1 MKFSLAR
8 GALTL
13 AVSLTLASCGG
24 GGGKATFPITVIVSG
39 QVYPG
44 LILST
49 NGQDVEVPVPANPG
63 PNTSVTVTFP
73 QQIEY
78 GETYNVMPKIIKVT
92 NADGSSAAKIA
103 YPAHQTCSVPVGYP
117 YNLLPS
123 GTAGQLKEI
132 KMYYHCTLNGI
143 PLGGTIK
150 NLKGTGLVLTNGSSG
165 TYTAVPAVD
174 TTGAPTGA
182 DQSFTIGSIPFDYTY
197 GVTVLTQPQGQT
209 CTVAKGV
216 GTMTQADEDKGGMMD
231 ILVTCSDNPAP

>member
-24 GGGKATFPITVIVSG
+24 GGGKATYPIKVSVSG
-39 QVYPG
+39 QLYPG
-44 LILST
+44 LILTT
-49 NGQDVEVPVPANPG
+49 NGQDLTVPLPATKG
-63 PNTSVTVTFP
+63 GSVDVVFP
-73 QQIEY
+73 QEIEY
-78 GETYNVMPKIIKVT
+78 GETYNVMPKVVT
-92 NADGSSAAKIA
+92 VKNADGTSAAKLA
-103 YPAHQTCSVPVGYP
+103 QPEHQTCSIPVAYP

-132 KMYYHCTLNGI
+132 KMYYVCTLNGI

-165 TYTAVPAVD
+165 TYTAAPTLD
-174 TTGAPTGA
+174 TAGAPTGA
-182 DQSFTIGSIPFDYTY
+182 DQTFTMTSIPFDYTY

-209 CTVAKGV
+209 CSVANGV
-216 GTMTQADEDKGGMMD
+216 GTMTQADEDAGGMMK
-231 ILVTCSDNPAP
+231 LVVTCSDNPAP

>member
-24 GGGKATFPITVIVSG
+24 GSGKATYPIKVSVSG
-39 QVYPG
+39 QLYPG

-49 NGQDVEVPVPANPG
+49 NGQDVTVPLPATPG
-63 PNTSVTVTFP
+63 GSVDVVFP
-73 QQIEY
+73 QEIEY
-78 GETYNVMPKIIKVT
+78 GETYNVMPKVVAVT
-92 NADGSSAAKIA
+92 NADGTTALTIA
-103 YPAHQTCSVPVGYP
+103 QPKHQSCSIPTSYP

-132 KMYYHCTLNGI
+132 KMYYVCTLNGI

-165 TYTAVPAVD
+165 TYTAAPTLDSA
-174 TTGAPTGA
+174 GAPTGA
-182 DQSFTIGSIPFDYTY
+182 EQKFTMTSIPFDYTY

-209 CTVAKGV
+209 CTVDKGV

-231 ILVTCSDNPAP
+231 MVVTCSDNPTP